1 LIYEYKNIENCE
13 HKIHNSSNNIKVIF
27 HKTKMR
33 VENKQIDFDDFSE
46 ILKLYSLNFASSS
59 LNNIIRLLTFEK

>member
-1 LIYEYKNIENCE
+1 
-13 HKIHNSSNNIKVIF
+13 
-27 HKTKMR
+27 MR